1 MSHLAENL
9 KGANSKFAKL
19 LAESKIDPARVLSKS
34 HELEQLRPEDRE
46 IKRAKKAAAGKED
59 DAAKAARAKK
69 PRSGRPV
76 TERLLRAAIA
86 GEKTITG
93 PAKHRLLRAVNA
105 LRTQK
110 KLPETDLRS
119 LF

>member
-1 MSHLAENL
+1 MSQLASL
-9 KGANSKFAKL
+9 LQGASSKFANL
-19 LAESKIDPARVLSKS
+19 LTESKIDPARVLTKS

-46 IKRAKKAAAGKED
+46 IKRAKKAAVGKED

-69 PRSGRPV
+69 PRTGRPV

-86 GEKTITG
+86 GDKGITG

-105 LRTQK
+105 LRAQK
-110 KLPETDLRS
+110 KLPEADLRS